1 MTGLYTP
8 LRTPSLKDPRKNPKP
23 FTGVQS
29 PWIQGIGVE
38 CVGFGGG
45 VYGFACRLNGSEIPE
60 PVWGGSVLQSQDR
73 PVIHST
79 IPVDLGLIPK

>member
-1 MTGLYTP
+1 MIGLYTP

-23 FTGVQS
+23 FTTVQS

-45 VYGFACRLNGSEIPE
+45 VYGFTCRLNGSEIPE
-60 PVWGGSVLQSQDR
+60 PVWGGQYFNIKTDQSFTAR
-73 PVIHST
+73 FLWT
-79 IPVDLGLIPK
+79 WA